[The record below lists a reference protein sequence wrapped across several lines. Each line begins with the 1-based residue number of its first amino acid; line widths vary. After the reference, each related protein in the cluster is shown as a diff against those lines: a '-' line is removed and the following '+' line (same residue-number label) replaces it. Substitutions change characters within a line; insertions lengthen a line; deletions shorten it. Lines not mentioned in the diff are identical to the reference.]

1 MSAAITVTV
10 VTDTATQAIA
20 EVQRKIGDPATLKL
34 VGQIAAEAY
43 RAHLY
48 RVHNTRPNRLGGP
61 RTGYYKQAGDRT
73 SWRVNDGARTAIVSI
88 AQVGIRLHAEGGTVV
103 PKVAKRLAIPATASA
118 HGTRPIDSQWRDKL
132 RPVFGRGGRV
142 YALAAKADFERVAT
156 KGKNAGSVTS
166 LQTGQKANSG
176 EGGIVFWL
184 VPKATI
190 PADPTVLPT
199 AQTVLTKIASALSRY
214 LRAKS

>member
-103 PKVAKRLAIPATASA
+103 PKVAKRLAIPATAAA

-142 YALAAKADFERVAT
+142 VGLAAKDSVVPGERRRT
-156 KGKNAGSVTS
+156 KIKQPAAGD
-166 LQTGQKANSG
+166 
-176 EGGIVFWL
+176 IVFWL

-190 PADPTVLPT
+190 PADSTVLPT

-214 LRAKS
+214 FRAKS

>member
-20 EVQRKIGDPATLKL
+20 EVQRKIGAPDAIKI
-34 VGQIAAEAY
+34 VAQVAAETY

-48 RVHNTRPNRLGGP
+48 RNQNTRPNKLGGP
-61 RTGYYKQAGDRT
+61 RTGYWKHAGDRT

-103 PKVAKRLAIPATASA
+103 PKVAKRLAIPATAAA

-132 RPVFGRGGRV
+132 RPVIGRGRQV
-142 YALAAKADFERVAT
+142 VALAATANFDRVVT
-156 KGKNAGSVTS
+156 KGQNAG
-166 LQTGQKANSG
+166 QRRRARGKQIANAGQG
-176 EGGIVFWL
+176 EVVFWL

-190 PADPTVLPT
+190 KADPTVLPD